1 MRKPALLGLVVTLVF
16 ACGCRSA
23 HPAVVARRL
32 MRRGGFTVREAP
44 GGVEMPPG
52 ALPDRL
58 QRSVERAVRQIGA
71 VDALLADLLR
81 HRQQLVSG
89 DRNRVRL
96 PAEIPRSVRLTTAT
110 ALAVLPRL
118 SEAMRETML
127 RDLID
132 VLLQV
137 RDDLSQHRTELCKLL
152 VYARTKEGVTDW
164 LDR

>member
-1 MRKPALLGLVVTLVF
+1 VRTVAMLCGIAILVL

-23 HPAVVARRL
+23 HPAAVARRF
-32 MRRGGFTVREAP
+32 MEDSWSMTHEAP
-44 GGVEMPPG
+44 EGVSAPSG
-52 ALPDRL
+52 ALPVRL
-58 QRSVERAVRQIGA
+58 QRAAGRVVRQIGA

-81 HRQQLVSG
+81 RRQQLVSG
-89 DRNRVRL
+89 GRANVRL
-96 PAEIPRSVRLTTAT
+96 PAGIPRSVHLTTAT

-152 VYARTKEGVTDW
+152 VYARAKEGVMDW